1 MNKPETTE
9 EKDEI
14 KNIDFPERSNVPS
27 MTTRQSSIILNND
40 MKYFKNELLK
50 ELKKINQELFSKF
63 TQYSIELNEK
73 VKKVSHENRE
83 LDNKIEFV
91 SKSVE
96 SKLNNFLGE
105 KSKYNFD
112 RMIDDIRETKITND
126 IKIKAMREDLRIH
139 KDHYDDLVRNNIIYH
154 GMIGPG
160 CKYKNLHQFFDYLI
174 ASLNDLITINN
185 QKAGEMN
192 SYKNKT
198 DNTIHNINSRINE
211 LNIEYKSFVKQ
222 SLKDFDVKIKDEIKN
237 YDDKLFELRTQNILN
252 TKNLEKKLDT
262 YDDKY
267 KTLDQIENTINESNG
282 KIIDDLK
289 QSNIKLKQMLEE
301 YKKELDELK
310 AQYNE
315 LLASHNKI
323 KEKLFNLNITPRRNI
338 INYRNEKNHMKS
350 DFKTI
355 NNNSNNNIYK
365 SAEIDMGNKKYKNQ
379 STETIANNQN
389 KTEKKIPITKEV
401 FTTKNE
407 IPNVFLKINK
417 DNNNKKVAKKILK
430 NERLEKYKFLYE
442 NEGNI
447 NDNNNILNK
456 SLDNEQIINDENI
469 SLNKTEKRIKSST
482 PFHNKKIPKKTFI
495 ENYSS
500 RDLYETGLFVNFNSK
515 DEEDVYI
522 NNLKSNALCLK
533 LLEKGI
539 KIDKI
544 YYNDYINKSAINPG
558 DYFYS
563 SKNFI
568 KEKFPNSRKIGNIK
582 NLFNKGF
589 NKKRNSKFENDK
601 MNEYIQKGENDS
613 AFLFKNNNDI
623 SFMYR
628 SQNNKIKIKNLSAI
642 E

>member
-1 MNKPETTE
+1 MNKPEIIE
-9 EKDEI
+9 EKDKL
-14 KNIDFPERSNVPS
+14 KNLVLPENGSVPS
-27 MTTRQSSIILNND
+27 MTVRQSPIILNND

-50 ELKKINQELFSKF
+50 ELKKMSQELFSKF
-63 TQYSIELNEK
+63 TQYSMELNEK
-73 VKKVSHENRE
+73 VKKVSHENSE
-83 LDNKIEFV
+83 LDNKIEFI

-96 SKLNNFLGE
+96 NKFNNFLGE
-105 KSKYNFD
+105 KNKYNLD
-112 RMIDDIRETKITND
+112 KMLNEIRETKITNE

-139 KDHYDDLVRNNIIYH
+139 KDHYDDLVRNNILYQ

-160 CKYKNLHQFFDYLI
+160 CKYKNMHQFIDYLI
-174 ASLNDLITINN
+174 ASLNELTSINN
-185 QKAGEMN
+185 QKAGEMK

-198 DNTIHNINSRINE
+198 DNIIHNINCRINE

-222 SLKDFDVKIKDEIKN
+222 SIKDFDVKIKNEIKL
-237 YDDKLFELRTQNILN
+237 YDDKLFELRTQSVQNAKNI
-252 TKNLEKKLDT
+252 EKKLDT

-267 KTLDQIENTINESNG
+267 KTLHQIENTINESNG

-289 QSNIKLKQMLEE
+289 ESNVKLKHMLEE

-310 AQYNE
+310 DHYNE
-315 LLASHNKI
+315 LLESHNKI
-323 KEKLFNLNITPRRNI
+323 QAKLFNSNITPKRTI
-338 INYRNEKNHMKS
+338 INYRNEKGHMKS
-350 DFKTI
+350 DSKAKNDYA
-355 NNNSNNNIYK
+355 NNDIYK
-365 SAEIDMGNKKYKNQ
+365 SSEIEIGNKKYKNQ
-379 STETIANNQN
+379 STETIPTNQN
-389 KTEKKIPITKEV
+389 KREKKVPTTKEI
-401 FTTKNE
+401 FTPKSE
-407 IPNVFLKINK
+407 IPNVYLKMDK
-417 DNNNKKVAKKILK
+417 DSNNKKVSKKIFK
-430 NERLEKYKFLYE
+430 NERLEKFKFLYE
-442 NEGNI
+442 NDANM
-447 NDNNNILNK
+447 NDNNILNK
-456 SLDNEQIINDENI
+456 SLDNEQTVNDEN
-469 SLNKTEKRIKSST
+469 SSMNKFEKRIKSSLPLYT
-482 PFHNKKIPKKTFI
+482 KKTKKKKFI

-563 SKNFI
+563 SKNFV
-568 KEKFPNSRKIGNIK
+568 KEKIPNSRKIGNMN
-582 NLFNKGF
+582 NLFNKSF
-589 NKKRNSKFENDK
+589 NKRRNSKFENDK
-601 MNEYIQKGENDS
+601 FNEYIQKGENDS
-613 AFLFKNNNDI
+613 AFLLKNNND